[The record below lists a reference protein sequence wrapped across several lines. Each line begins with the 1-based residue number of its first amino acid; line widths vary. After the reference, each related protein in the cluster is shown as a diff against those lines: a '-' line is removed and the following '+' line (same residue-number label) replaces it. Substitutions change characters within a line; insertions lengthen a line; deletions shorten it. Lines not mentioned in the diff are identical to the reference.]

1 MRAFPLVLLI
11 SAAVLALVSLPLL
24 VLALPFGLALL
35 TGALLLTL
43 LATPDLA
50 DQDQDNLPLDRVLE

>member
-50 DQDQDNLPLDRVLE
+50 DQDQDDLPLDRALE